1 MKKTFGPAGSKV
13 KRALIFSLGLLLIL
27 VGCGTK
33 EPANPSETEDY
44 QKLDQAFNQKDY
56 KYLENKVLAE
66 DDTSFDQKTLDKIVA
81 YKSLEDYSLA
91 DEKEQIYLENIGS
104 GDKPNYIVRVRPVE
118 VNIKTDLEDG
128 LISIDG
134 KEVGKLDENGSIS
147 LEDISYG
154 SHRLNLIY
162 ETVLGSWDEE
172 IILDVDDFS
181 KASLEEKLD
190 LDLNYVTL
198 QADDSKAVLYID
210 GNKSDLTFVNGP
222 IELGPYPKD
231 SQVEVAAVVDGSLDQ
246 ALVRN
251 IKDLKDQDI
260 LLTNEGL
267 SLGMDKPFVV
277 NINEGEEICLV
288 KGDKLLR
295 DQTMDGYLA
304 QWNESAVGTV
314 AARTQKNLAY
324 YLFSDQIDFIDEG
337 VSNIKISDDGST
349 VAYLKGGRLY
359 RYKPENKKAQPYS
372 LDNILVGDF
381 NLSPNGEHLAY
392 QDLDSG
398 DLIIDNKTR
407 LPVEEGLE
415 VLALDDDLENIYVA
429 VERAKDPSSQWA
441 YWPSYQIS
449 RLDYK
454 GKKEDLG
461 TSFSFIIFSPDRK
474 TILFDY
480 DDQVGKGIL
489 SYDQAKGLNKYPI
502 ENKRGIFIYP
512 QKENLRTQVS
522 DDQWDESS
530 SLAYYIGLNEDLSG
544 IYFQIDEAIG
554 DTSRISFYRYDQEK
568 LEFLV
573 DFDHYYTRYKT
584 LNYVVDEKN
593 NYFYY
598 ANGSE
603 AVRLN
608 METKTKELLEA
619 GAEKVVAVDD
629 VYYYMDKDHSLYQV
643 DGQGK
648 KTLIKEKIVNFVVN
662 SKHVVGI
669 MTFDYVAGSNAGY
682 FYYDGRLE
690 KISSKKG
697 NVILRDDNVLY
708 HQFGS
713 MPHEEGPDSVVYAM
727 KEKGRM
733 VQLDQASFMLYG
745 IFMEIP
751 IEY

>member
-44 QKLDQAFNQKDY
+44 QKLDQAFKQKDY

-134 KEVGKLDENGSIS
+134 KEVGRLDEKGSLS
-147 LEDISYG
+147 LEGISYG
-154 SHRLNLIY
+154 SHRLELIY
-162 ETVLGSWDEE
+162 ETLFGSLEQE
-172 IILDVDDFS
+172 IILDLDDFS
-181 KASLEEKLD
+181 KPNWEEELD

-198 QADDSKAVLYID
+198 QADDAKAILYID
-210 GNKSDLTFVNGP
+210 GNKSDLTFADGP

-231 SQVEVAAVVDGSLDQ
+231 SQVEVAAVVDGRLDQ
-246 ALVRN
+246 ALARS
-251 IKDLKDQDI
+251 IKDLKDQDL

-267 SLGMDKPFVV
+267 SLGRDKPFVV
-277 NINEGEEICLV
+277 NINEGEELCLV

-304 QWNESAVGTV
+304 QWNESGEGTV

-324 YLFSDQIDFIDEG
+324 YLSSDQIDFIDEE
-337 VSNIKISDDGST
+337 VSNIKISDDGSR
-349 VAYLKGGRLY
+349 VAYLKGEKLY
-359 RYKPENKKAQPYS
+359 SYRSKDKKAQLYS
-372 LDNILVGDF
+372 LENTLVGDF

-407 LPVEEGLE
+407 WPEEERLE

-429 VERAKDPSSQWA
+429 VERAKEQDNHWSH
-441 YWPSYQIS
+441 WPSHQIS
-449 RLDYK
+449 RFDEK

-480 DDQVGKGIL
+480 DNQAGKGIL
-489 SYDQAKGLNKYPI
+489 SYDQLKGLKKHSI
-502 ENKRGIFIYP
+502 ENKKGLFVYP
-512 QKENLRTQVS
+512 QKENLRSQVS
-522 DDQWDESS
+522 ANPWEDFSN
-530 SLAYYIGLNEDLSG
+530 LTYHIGLNEDLSG
-544 IYFQIDEAIG
+544 IYFQIDETKG
-554 DTSRISFYRYDQEK
+554 EGSRISFYRYDHDN

-584 LNYVVDEKN
+584 LNYMVDEKN

-598 ANGSE
+598 ANGAE
-603 AVRLN
+603 AVRFN
-608 METKTKELLEA
+608 MESKTKELLEA
-619 GAEKVVAVDD
+619 GAQKLVAVDD
-629 VYYYMDKDHSLYQV
+629 FYYYLDKDNSLYQV
-643 DGQGK
+643 DGSGK

-662 SKHVVGI
+662 SKHIVGI
-669 MTFDYVAGSNAGY
+669 MTFDSVAGSDAGY
-682 FYYDGRLE
+682 FYYDGSLE
-690 KISSKKG
+690 KVSSKKG